1 MPRYAPIQL
10 KSLLCLPAVN
20 SAGFSVVDHGGTAR
34 TFSGAESAMHATYG
48 AGAVYLTSKI
58 DLCVGSGT
66 WLNLLAQSVDL
77 RLWRRRL
84 ATCFNVS

>member
-48 AGAVYLTSKI
+48 AGAVYLASKI

-66 WLNLLAQSVDL
+66 WLSLLALSVDPGL
-77 RLWRRRL
+77 
-84 ATCFNVS
+84 